1 ERGNRRATS
10 QAGRVFTMA
19 KTTKPRVA
27 KKPISE
33 KQLIANRMNSK
44 RSTGPRTP
52 EGKARSSMNNC
63 RSGMRSS
70 KDVLPGEDGALYE
83 ERRRKASGDLGPRND
98 TERTLVGR
106 HVRLEWR
113 GQRGEAAED
122 ARAARRI
129 HAVIEGADQREA
141 AEAERLAR
149 DLEKCPEN
157 LRQL

>member
-1 ERGNRRATS
+1 
-10 QAGRVFTMA
+10 MA
-19 KTTKPRVA
+19 ESTKPRVA

-44 RSTGPRTP
+44 CSTGPRTP

-63 RSGMRSS
+63 QTGMRSS

-83 ERRRKASGDLGPRND
+83 QRRRNAIRDLAPRND
-98 TERTLVGR
+98 TERSLVDR

-122 ARAARRI
+122 AKAARRI
-129 HAVIEGADQREA
+129 HEVIEGADGREA
-141 AEAERLAR
+141 AEAARLAR

-157 LRQL
+157 LRQLLRIPAGVRLMLGE